1 MRTLALF
8 VLLLPLTAAASDNFK
23 VISNVTPEAAKA
35 IEDRAEELRR
45 EIAIY
50 WHGKAMPRWFEPCT
64 IEASASETRASSLRW
79 RSKGGQVYD
88 WRLSVH
94 GTWTMVVDQNLPHE
108 VCHSVFASLYAKNAL
123 PTWLNEAFATA
134 AEGPKAQTEHRQ
146 RVRQMI
152 DAKRFIPFKTL
163 LSLQGTDVAGQKTPF
178 YSESYSLFE
187 FLLEQTGKGTMI
199 AFAADLNDGVALNT
213 ALESRFH
220 VSESHL
226 ERAWYKWF
234 QEQER
239 RIAALQDDK
248 QAAYQYRGYGP
259 SQRYS
264 PFRFL
269 SPGNNVFC
277 PTCPSMQNT
286 QTQTQVGQY
295 QSVNPGPQTWNP
307 VSPARPTGV
316 IAGKDE
322 VAVPAIRDDKEI
334 SDLRAAIQALRAE
347 LASLKLLAGPPG
359 ENGTNGTDGTNG
371 TNGTNGDDGD
381 DGDDGV
387 SVTQS
392 QIAAAV
398 TALFQRAVAEGK
410 LTGPRGMPGGTGGV
424 GPAGPAGG
432 VGDIDYTKL
441 TPVIQARVNAVLA
454 AAIADGTIRG
464 PAGKVDT
471 GTLNRRITDEVT
483 TQVGVLKGSLRFR
496 LSPAQ
501 QAAAKAAAT
510 GSQ

>member
-23 VISNVTPEAAKA
+23 VISNVTPETAKA
-35 IEDRAEELRR
+35 LEDRAEELRR

-64 IEASASETRASSLRW
+64 IEASASETQASSLRW
-79 RSKGGQVYD
+79 NSKGDQVYN

-94 GTWTMVVDQNLPHE
+94 GTWAMVVDQNLPHE
-108 VCHSVFASLYAKNAL
+108 VCHAVFASLYTKNNL

-146 RVRQMI
+146 RVRKMI
-152 DAKRFIPFKTL
+152 DAKRFIPFKSL
-163 LSLQGTDVAGQKTPF
+163 LALQRSDESAQKTPF

-199 AFAADLNDGVALNT
+199 AFASDLNDGVALNT

-239 RIAALQDDK
+239 RIAALKDDK
-248 QAAYQYRGYGP
+248 QAAYQYTGYGP
-259 SQRYS
+259 SQQYS
-264 PFRFL
+264 PFRIL

-277 PTCPSMQNT
+277 PTCPT
-286 QTQTQVGQY
+286 V
-295 QSVNPGPQTWNP
+295 QSRQPVPPPRAWNP
-307 VSPARPTGV
+307 VSPARPPAGI

-322 VAVPAIRDDKEI
+322 DAAPVTDNSQEIADLQAAVTA
-334 SDLRAAIQALRAE
+334 LQAK
-347 LASLKLLAGPPG
+347 LATLKPVAGPAGPS
-359 ENGTNGTDGTNG
+359 GTNG
-371 TNGTNGDDGD
+371 TNGNDGAAATD
-381 DGDDGV
+381 A
-387 SVTQS
+387 

-398 TALFQRAVAEGK
+398 AALFQQAVANGN
-410 LTGPRGMPGGTGGV
+410 LTGPRGPRGEDGATGATGATGGTG
-424 GPAGPAGG
+424 A
-432 VGDIDYTKL
+432 IDYTKL
-441 TPVIQARVNAVLA
+441 TPVIQARVDAVLA

-471 GTLNRRITDEVT
+471 VTLNRRITDEVT

-501 QAAAKAAAT
+501 QAAAQAAAT